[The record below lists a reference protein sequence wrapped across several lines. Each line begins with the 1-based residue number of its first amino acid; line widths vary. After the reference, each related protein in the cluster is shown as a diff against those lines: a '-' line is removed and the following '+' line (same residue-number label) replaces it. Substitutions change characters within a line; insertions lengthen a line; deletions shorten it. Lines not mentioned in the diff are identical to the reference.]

1 MATPVWST
9 TAGKL
14 ASIDEQASF
23 SLQLEANDLGD
34 STTIEYSLIA
44 GSLPSGISLTSTGLL
59 TGTPAE
65 VAKRTLY
72 TFVVRATAGS
82 AITDRTFTLDVKG
95 ADEPTFTT
103 VAGQLNKPLSTVYTT
118 DSSSTCDSIL
128 TTADVT
134 GNVTVLDGSF
144 IEYDIVA
151 TDTDTAAGQNL
162 VYEVVQGSLPP
173 GVTMTQQGKISG
185 IVELAIDES
194 YGPVGG
200 YDFDPFPDYSALT
213 PSDGGSPTAPR
224 NVYDRTVVSK
234 SKSVNYDFIVRV
246 TDGVSS
252 TDRNFNIFVYS
263 ADYWVVSNSNVTIDQ
278 TLIGSNTVTMDLHT
292 GRPPVF
298 TTESDLGTFR
308 HDNNVLIRIDVSD
321 FDPLQANLEYSIT
334 KGSLPPGLSIDINS
348 GEIHGSLARQSAVE
362 IDYTFTI
369 RANRVVATG
378 LNTFTER
385 QFTMKVVGEVGIG
398 ISFSTPTTVG
408 TLTAGIPSILSIE
421 ATADA
426 SDRVL
431 DYSLKSGT
439 LPTGITL
446 SPHGHLI
453 GTIDASD
460 FTDSTTSFTFEVNV
474 SDQYQVTATSKEFT
488 LNISIPHT
496 SVEYGNMNGHA
507 TSLIDQNIFYNV
519 AQDPDINSPEYIYR
533 PEDPNFGMKNKPD
546 MLMLAGLEAQTL
558 TAFQNQM
565 EQNHAPKTL
574 YFGDLKTAVAKEG
587 STTKYEVVYLEI
599 KDRLE
604 NKNGEAVS
612 SAITLRDAVGKPVL
626 GPRAS
631 SADATA
637 DYVNYE
643 VTTDGGLS
651 FSVSGSKVRFAN
663 QLSADLGFVE
673 TVYPNAVANM
683 RSRMKSLG
691 HKEWDYL
698 PLWMK
703 TTQSGD
709 LAPLGYVMAVPICY
723 CKPGQSG
730 LVKKRI
736 ADSNYEFKDISF
748 VIDRYI
754 VSSNKVA
761 TPTFS
766 GDGSTASFEV
776 DELIHEEDI
785 LIKEGSATIF
795 VGQGVTADNNI
806 KPTYLTADGTIRS
819 ADHEFGIT
827 LTHNTT
833 TKKTTITFTK
843 EVPAA
848 GTIIKV
854 ERANDK
860 YLKFRDKGIIANGK

>member
-1 MATPVWST
+1 MATPVWTT
-9 TAGKL
+9 TAGKI
-14 ASIDEQASF
+14 ASIEEQASF

-34 STTIEYSLIA
+34 STAIVYSLIA

-95 ADEPTFTT
+95 PDEPSFTT
-103 VAGQLNKPLSTVYTT
+103 VAGQLNRPLSTVYTT
-118 DSSSTCDSIL
+118 DSSSTCDSTL
-128 TTADVT
+128 STADTT

-144 IEYDIVA
+144 IEFDIVA

-162 VYEVVQGSLPP
+162 VYEIVQGSLPP
-173 GVTMTQQGKISG
+173 GVTMTTGGKISG
-185 IVELAIDES
+185 IVGLAIDDA
-194 YGPVGG
+194 YGPQGG
-200 YDFDPFPDYSALT
+200 YDFDPFPDYSALN
-213 PSDGGSPTAPR
+213 PSDGGEPTNPR
-224 NVYDRTVVSK
+224 NIYDRTVVSK

-263 ADYWVVSNSNVTIDQ
+263 ADYWIVSNSNVTIDQ
-278 TLIGSNTVTMDLHT
+278 TIIGTSAVTMDLHT

-298 TTESDLGTFR
+298 TTPADLGTFR
-308 HDNNVLIRIDVSD
+308 HDNKVLIRIDVSD

-334 KGSLPPGLSIDINS
+334 SGSLPTGLSIDLNS
-348 GEIHGSLARQSAVE
+348 GEIFGTLPRQSAIEV
-362 IDYTFTI
+362 DHTFTV

-378 LNTFTER
+378 LNTFSER
-385 QFTMKVVGEVGIG
+385 TFTMKVVGEVDIG
-398 ISFSTPTTVG
+398 ISFTTPALIG

-421 ATADA
+421 AEAES

-431 DYSLKSGT
+431 EYALTSGS

-446 SPHGHLI
+446 STDGHLI
-453 GTIDASD
+453 GTIDSSD
-460 FTDSTTSFTFEVNV
+460 FTDSTTAFTFTVSV
-474 SDQYQVTATSKEFT
+474 SDQYQRTATTKAFT
-488 LNISIPHT
+488 INIDIPHT
-496 SVEYGNMNGHA
+496 TVEYGNMTGHA
-507 TSLIDQNIFYNV
+507 TSFIDQNIFYNI
-519 AQDPDINSPEYIYR
+519 AQDPNINSPEFIFR
-533 PEDPNFGMKNKPD
+533 PEDPNFGMRNKPD
-546 MLMLAGLEAQTL
+546 MLMLSGLETQTL
-558 TAFQNQM
+558 TTFQNQM

-574 YFGDLKTAVAKEG
+574 FFGDLKTAVAKEG
-587 STTKYEVVYLEI
+587 REIKYEVVYIEI
-599 KDRLE
+599 KDQLV
-604 NKNGEAVS
+604 NKDGLSVS
-612 SAITLRDAVGKPVL
+612 SAIQLRDAVTKPVL

-631 SADATA
+631 TMGPTTDLTT
-637 DYVNYE
+637 YE

-651 FSVSGSKVRFAN
+651 FSTSGSKVRFAN

-691 HKEWDYL
+691 HKEYDYL

-723 CKPGQSG
+723 CKPGQSE

-736 ADSNYEFKDISF
+736 ADANYEFKNISF
-748 VIDRYI
+748 TIDRYV
-754 VSSNKVA
+754 VSKSKVA
-761 TPTFS
+761 TETFTS
-766 GDGSTASFEV
+766 DGSTTTFEV
-776 DELIHEEDI
+776 AELIHEQDI
-785 LIKEGSATIF
+785 LVKEGSATVF
-795 VGQGVTADNNI
+795 VGKGVTADNNI
-806 KPTYLTADGTIRS
+806 KPTYLTADGELRS
-819 ADHEFGIT
+819 ADHEFGIS
-827 LTHNTT
+827 LSHNTT
-833 TKKTTITFTK
+833 TKKTTLTFTK
-843 EVPAA
+843 EVPSA
-848 GTIIKV
+848 GTIITV

-860 YLKFRDKGIIANGK
+860 YLKFRDKGILNGK